1 VLVQF
6 LDHPVDHGREQAG
19 GSAEQQADPRVLSHE
34 VSFRC
39 HFDGLS
45 LPSGWV
51 RRNRV
56 IRVIRSHPSGPE
68 AGIKQSQERLGM
80 GIVTA
85 GARFRSAA
93 AQASARR
100 RAWSDGV
107 ALVTGASSGI
117 GAAVADHVAADSWRL
132 LMSGRDAGRL
142 ERVAAH
148 RTGRPLPAEEN
159 VHDR

>member
-1 VLVQF
+1 MLVQF

-159 VHDR
+159 AHDR

>member
-1 VLVQF
+1 MLVQF

-19 GSAEQQADPRVLSHE
+19 GSAKQQADPRVLSHE

-39 HFDGLS
+39 HFDRLS

-51 RRNRV
+51 RRNQA

-80 GIVTA
+80 GIVAA

-93 AQASARR
+93 AEAPARR
-100 RAWSDGV
+100 RAWTDGV
-107 ALVTGASSGI
+107 AL
-117 GAAVADHVAADSWRL
+117 
-132 LMSGRDAGRL
+132 
-142 ERVAAH
+142 
-148 RTGRPLPAEEN
+148 
-159 VHDR
+159 